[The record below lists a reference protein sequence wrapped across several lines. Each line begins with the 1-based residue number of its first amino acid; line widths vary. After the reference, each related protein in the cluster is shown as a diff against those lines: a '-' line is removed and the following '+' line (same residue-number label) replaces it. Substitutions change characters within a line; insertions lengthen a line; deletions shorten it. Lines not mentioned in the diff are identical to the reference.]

1 MTTFCCLFPNQGQC
15 TSVSQEPFIELVPFL
30 AALTM
35 YLTRSSLREQRQ
47 ILAPESSSV
56 HHGCQRPACPVLSST
71 GLTNTGH
78 HHHIFFLLLFCFPQC
93 GSGNQTQVFVSQ
105 GELFTDWAIWN
116 LILSRIPFLILKIIS
131 DQCYRSLFHSCL
143 WVAMLNERASS
154 KSMKIN

>member
-1 MTTFCCLFPNQGQC
+1 MDSGSERRNYLEVTTFCCLFPNQGQC

-30 AALTM
+30 AALTT

-78 HHHIFFLLLFCFPQC
+78 HHHTFFLLLFCFPQC
-93 GSGNQTQVFVSQ
+93 GNLGIKLKSLCLKASSLLT
-105 GELFTDWAIWN
+105 ELFET
-116 LILSRIPFLILKIIS
+116 SFLAEF
-131 DQCYRSLFHSCL
+131 LFL
-143 WVAMLNERASS
+143 F
-154 KSMKIN
+154 